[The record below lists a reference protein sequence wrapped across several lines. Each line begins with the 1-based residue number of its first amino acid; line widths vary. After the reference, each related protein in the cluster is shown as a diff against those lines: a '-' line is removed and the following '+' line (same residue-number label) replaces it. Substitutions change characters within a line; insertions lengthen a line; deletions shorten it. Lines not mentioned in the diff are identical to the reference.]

1 MERIE
6 GEPFRLARPALADEL
21 VWGKAFE
28 GLQATTEVVGGDE
41 VIEVT
46 FKLLMTV
53 VVIALDGGL
62 LDGAVHSLDLAIRPG
77 MIDFGETV
85 LDAVFSASQGE
96 HVSDELRGGAIGI
109 AWRQTE
115 LDAVVGEHDMDF
127 VRHGGDQRG
136 QELRGGHPV
145 GL

>member
-6 GEPFRLARPALADEL
+6 GEPFRLARSALADEL
-21 VWGKAFE
+21 VWSEAFE
-28 GLQATTEVVGGDE
+28 GLQAPPEIVGADE

-53 VVIALDGGL
+53 VMVALDGGF
-62 LDGAVHSLDLAIRPG
+62 LDGAVHSLDLAIGPG

-96 HVSDELRGGAIGI
+96 HVSDELRGGPIGI
-109 AWRQTE
+109 
-115 LDAVVGEHDMDF
+115 
-127 VRHGGDQRG
+127 
-136 QELRGGHPV
+136 
-145 GL
+145 